1 MDNLAVYSPVVEEK
15 TMQAFNVERE
25 HKDIFDNI
33 TKSESGTEKLSF
45 VEYVQRPRTGKF
57 TGKYNQTLEAHIKHL
72 IAETKGRFGKEDLE
86 LFNKSVD
93 TITTE
98 AAPSQQGTTLGRRW
112 QPFNFRAISEFQ
124 SSNPWHAACIATK
137 KNALVGLGFRGRGEA
152 QPAVGGAL
160 LNAQMQQT
168 VLSQNKISAPGT
180 PGAID
185 PQNMTNTV
193 AQRQVL
199 TEADKILNP
208 LTSSTFRDVILLAA
222 EDYEQVGNGYLE
234 VVRKKGT
241 GEITGIHHIQAADVW
256 VWVEDYEHHYHYEVL
271 SLEGIGGS
279 RHFAKWGDSDGFLK
293 RMNGG
298 VLSAWYNTG
307 TNPVTKDM
315 VSEVIHFRK
324 PSSKSRYYGF
334 PDWLA
339 AVPKI
344 ELAMCLDQY
353 KYDFFLNRGV
363 PEFMLFI
370 TKGPKLTKTDWDT
383 LVTSLKG
390 NIGLGNSH
398 KTVAMN
404 LVGDYDIT
412 IEKLGTEGKSEG
424 QDYANQVDTF
434 AMAIVTCHRVP
445 PLLAGIQIPGKLGA
459 NNELPNALMAFQVLV
474 MGPEQEQWQQ
484 TLGMTLGNPK
494 QNGGLGLTEED
505 FHFRTITEQIDIGT
519 LATQSTM
526 RQTVP
531 EAAAQGR
538 DLSQGLKD

>member
-1 MDNLAVYSPVVEEK
+1 MTNLAEVKPEEDK
-15 TMQAFNVERE
+15 QVFAYAIERE
-25 HKDIFDNI
+25 HKPIFVSV
-33 TKSESGTEKLSF
+33 TKSEEEQKVSF
-45 VEYVQRPRTGKF
+45 VDFALMPVIGRVTDRQVIDLKDHIEHVVSKTKGKF
-57 TGKYNQTLEAHIKHL
+57 GKSDLEA
-72 IAETKGRFGKEDLE
+72 
-86 LFNKSVD
+86 FNKAEGATAVKVM
-93 TITTE
+93 
-98 AAPSQQGTTLGRRW
+98 AAASLQGCTLGRKW

-137 KNALVGLGFRGRGEA
+137 KNSLVGLGFRGRGEA
-152 QPAVGGAL
+152 QPAVGGSL

-168 VLSQNKISAPGT
+168 VLAQNKIQAPGT
-180 PGAID
+180 PGQID
-185 PQNMTNTV
+185 PQNMSQTM

-199 TEADKILNP
+199 TEADKLLNP
-208 LTSSTFRDVILLAA
+208 LTTHTFRDVCLLAA

-234 VVRKKGT
+234 VVRRKGT
-241 GEITGIHHIQAADVW
+241 GEITGIHHIPAADVW
-256 VWVEDYEHHYHYEVL
+256 VWVEDYEHNYHYEVM

-279 RHFAKWGDSDGFLK
+279 RHFARWGDTDAFLK
-293 RMNGG
+293 RQSTGL
-298 VLSAWYNTG
+298 LSSWFNYDG
-307 TNPVTKDM
+307 TVTKDM

-370 TKGPKLTKTDWDT
+370 TGQTKMTPTDWTT
-383 LVTSLKG
+383 LTNSLKG

-398 KTVAMN
+398 KTVALN
-404 LVGDYDIT
+404 LVGQYEIK

-424 QDYANQVDTF
+424 QDYSTQVDTF

-484 TLGMTLGNPK
+484 TLGMTLGNK
-494 QNGGLGLTEED
+494 EQNGGLDLTEED

-519 LATQSTM
+519 LATQSAM

-531 EAAAQGR
+531 EAKAQGR
-538 DLSQGLKD
+538 DMSAGLKT